1 MTRFTRP
8 LWRCLGLLLA
18 CSPGLLA
25 QSNPT
30 PCTSNMRF
38 GSILNNVQITREGY
52 LMLGHM
58 IATCLPEPAR
68 QSNSN
73 YPYNP
78 DDGGKFSIVLK
89 TAKGQTLTTYVWSV
103 EKISSLW
110 ELKDYKVVG
119 GQAAIKA
126 LAPGDYGLEFAV
138 EDKPFHRFP
147 FTVATKK
154 SEDIY
159 EPGMIYLLNG
169 AWEEYGVFYVYKPDR
184 YTQFFV
190 WLRDTGKPRT
200 TAVPIAMKLIRKSDS
215 RVMAMTRPD
224 NAVKL
229 ATEWKR
235 FTLSFNPVNEEG
247 QLTNAG
253 EFHASEILKTDGA
266 YVVKLTLDGK
276 PYGEYEFVI
285 KGGQIQ
291 AQGRQLR
298 DANNPLQQLEDINN
312 VWYLKRKVGAQ

>member
-1 MTRFTRP
+1 MIQLIR
-8 LWRCLGLLLA
+8 LLLAGLGLLLS
-18 CSPGLLA
+18 CSSALLA
-25 QSNPT
+25 QNNSGTCAP
-30 PCTSNMRF
+30 NMRF
-38 GSILNNVQITREGY
+38 GSILNNVQITGEGY
-52 LMLGHM
+52 LMLGNM
-58 IATCLPEPAR
+58 IATCLPQPVR
-68 QSNSN
+68 QSSSN

-89 TAKGQTLTTYVWSV
+89 TAKGQALTTYVWSV

-110 ELKDYKVVG
+110 ELRDYKVVG
-119 GQAAIKA
+119 GQAAIKP
-126 LAPGDYGLEFAV
+126 LTPGDYVLEFAL

-147 FTVATKK
+147 FSVATQK

-159 EPGMIYLLNG
+159 APGTVYLLNG
-169 AWEEYGVFYVYKPDR
+169 AWEELGVFYVYKPDR

-190 WLRDTGKPRT
+190 WLRDTGKPRQQ
-200 TAVPIAMKLIRKSDS
+200 AVPVAMKLLRKSDGKLL
-215 RVMAMTRPD
+215 AMTRPD

-229 ATEWKR
+229 TSAWNR
-235 FTLSFNPVNEEG
+235 FTLSFNPVTEDG

-266 YVVKLTLDGK
+266 YLVKLSLDGK

-291 AQGRQLR
+291 AQGRQVR
-298 DANNPLQQLEDINN
+298 DPASPLQQLEDINN
-312 VWYLKRKVGAQ
+312 SWWLKRR